1 MLHQHFSPRAPLT
14 FGTKQFFISL
24 CNRSFHYRT
33 FVIHVSLVI
42 VTTQL
47 DTPLISQHFQSIS
60 TYLHHLHFLKRL
72 YNSKKNALPLYSL
85 LLSKAPYMV
94 DIELIVVELKQ
105 LRMGLKLMIPAIN
118 VKNEG
123 EKLLRETF
131 N

>member
-1 MLHQHFSPRAPLT
+1 M
-14 FGTKQFFISL
+14 
-24 CNRSFHYRT
+24 
-33 FVIHVSLVI
+33 
-42 VTTQL
+42 
-47 DTPLISQHFQSIS
+47 
-60 TYLHHLHFLKRL
+60 

-118 VKNEG
+118 VNNEG